1 MKEIL
6 NIILFTI
13 GFSALWAVV
22 LLLIPTEILIYVGV
36 LLVWLIIGIFIIRD
50 INKAQNQDD
59 DDNDNNE

>member
-13 GFSALWAVV
+13 GFSALWEVV
-22 LLLIPTEILIYVGV
+22 LLLIPTEILIYVRV

-59 DDNDNNE
+59 DDNNE

>member
-13 GFSALWAVV
+13 GFSALWAMV

-59 DDNDNNE
+59 DDNNE

>member
-13 GFSALWAVV
+13 GFSAPWAMV

-59 DDNDNNE
+59 DDNNE

>member
-13 GFSALWAVV
+13 GFSALWAMV

-50 INKAQNQDD
+50 IKKAQNQDD
-59 DDNDNNE
+59 DDNNE

>member
-36 LLVWLIIGIFIIRD
+36 LLVWLAIGIFIIRD
-50 INKAQNQDD
+50 IKKAQNQDD
-59 DDNDNNE
+59 DDNNE